1 MALSAKLTVE
11 NRTYSVME
19 CDYEFT
25 QAVDITG
32 RPSDRPRGGLI
43 NVVIMSPDDSDLTL
57 HEWMRDKDT
66 TKDGK
71 ITLYV
76 NRDSAMAP
84 KTIRFENA
92 YCIRLYE
99 YFNNNNTMPMYMK
112 LGIMAGVLTFG
123 DDCEFKM
130 ID

>member
-1 MALSAKLTVE
+1 MALIAELTVE

-32 RPSDRPRGGLI
+32 RPSDRPRGGLL
-43 NVVIMSPDDSDLTL
+43 NVVILSPDDSDLSL

-66 TKDGK
+66 TKDGQ

-76 NRDSAMAP
+76 NRDAVMAP

-99 YFNNNNTMPMYMK
+99 YFNNNNTLPMYMK
-112 LGIMAGVLTFG
+112 LSIMAGVLTFG

>member
-1 MALSAKLTVE
+1 MALIAELTVE

-43 NVVIMSPDDSDLTL
+43 NVVIMSPDDSDLSL

-76 NRDSAMAP
+76 NRDSVMAP

-99 YFNNNNTMPMYMK
+99 YFNNNNTLPMYMK